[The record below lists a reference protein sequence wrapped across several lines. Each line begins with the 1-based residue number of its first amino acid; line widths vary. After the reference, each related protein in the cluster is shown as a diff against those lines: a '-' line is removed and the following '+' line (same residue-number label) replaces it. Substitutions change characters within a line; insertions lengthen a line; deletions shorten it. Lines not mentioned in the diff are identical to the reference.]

1 MIMLLGN
8 LVVLGI
14 TIGILIETLALGER
28 TPAAETSN
36 SPAEKTSP
44 EDSRGPP

>member
-28 TPAAETSN
+28 TPDKKPAS